1 MVHACDACESVCV
14 WNWKCSEFSLWCQV
28 QPLLRVRSLLT
39 EVGREQSSPFGITV
53 VLVFVGFRA

>member
-1 MVHACDACESVCV
+1 MCFGIGSAVSFVV
-14 WNWKCSEFSLWCQV
+14 VKQV